1 MAKGIQSI
9 DIAFGV
15 LHALQHSTGPMLLKD
30 IAARTGMSASKARMY
45 LVSLLRTGLVSQN
58 ASSAYTLG
66 PAALNLGL
74 AAFKQIDLMDTTRRL
89 LTSLTEETQAP
100 TMLNIWAGT
109 SIRIIARNDSAGDL
123 PIHFRIGGTAAL
135 TNTATGRVFMAY
147 LPAGVVMPY
156 VQSELANKPATGED
170 AVTMEALEQRVH
182 AIRERG
188 YDMSP
193 DVVLT
198 TDPHITLQGYGAIA
212 VPVVDIS
219 QELRFVITVLYRK
232 TSDTREADTIASILE
247 KIRDA
252 IPTPVLPPV
261 RAS

>member
-1 MAKGIQSI
+1 
-9 DIAFGV
+9 
-15 LHALQHSTGPMLLKD
+15 
-30 IAARTGMSASKARMY
+30 
-45 LVSLLRTGLVSQN
+45 
-58 ASSAYTLG
+58 
-66 PAALNLGL
+66 
-74 AAFKQIDLMDTTRRL
+74 MDTTRKL

-135 TNTATGRVFMAY
+135 TSTATGRVFMAY
-147 LPAGVVMPY
+147 LPAGVVAPY
-156 VQSELANKPATGED
+156 VQSELANTPATGAE
-170 AVTMEALEQRVH
+170 AVTTDALEQRVH
-182 AIRERG
+182 LIRERG
-188 YDMSP
+188 YDTSP

-198 TDPHITLQGYGAIA
+198 TNPHIALQGYGAIA

-232 TSDTREADTIASILE
+232 TSDTREADTIVSILE

-252 IPTPVLPPV
+252 IPTPVLPPAQ
-261 RAS
+261 AS